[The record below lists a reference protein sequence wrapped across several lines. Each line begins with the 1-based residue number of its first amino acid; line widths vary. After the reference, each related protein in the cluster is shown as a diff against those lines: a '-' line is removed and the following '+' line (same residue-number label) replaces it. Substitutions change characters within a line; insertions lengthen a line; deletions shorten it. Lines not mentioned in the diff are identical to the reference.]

1 MKKTIFNLMVLV
13 VILALG
19 LSACANQ
26 KTPNTQ
32 DNVSGPGSNTATST
46 PDTGVGSGAAASGFV
61 VADQQARMAFKLG
74 GNVKLVQVKT
84 GDQVQAGQ
92 VLVQLDD
99 ASQQIALEQANL
111 ALQELISP
119 AALAAAQ
126 KLVAQDQQ
134 DLTNAQSN
142 LNNQIYY
149 STNQDAIQNAQVN
162 VTLADKSLSNAQ
174 KAYNNTPGDPDK
186 DARKAYAYQNLYA
199 AQQAYNN
206 AVYNFNWWSGKPN
219 QYQIDMKTAQV
230 ALAKAKLAE
239 DQTLVSVLEGAPVPS
254 DATGTGMVQLRQ
266 ACLAVDQAQAN
277 LDATRLVAPFD
288 GEVGTVSTSI
298 GDYISTGQ
306 TILVV
311 SDTKDLHVETT
322 DLSERDVPT
331 VKVGQAVTVTIK
343 ALHQDVKGTVSAISP
358 VSDTLGG
365 DVVYKVNII
374 LSDIPTGLRAGM
386 SVDVQFNPGP

>member
-1 MKKTIFNLMVLV
+1 MTKSIFNLMSLV

-32 DNVSGPGSNTATST
+32 DNVSGPGSHTATPT
-46 PDTGVGSGAAASGFV
+46 PDTGGATASGFV
-61 VADQQARMAFKLG
+61 VADQQARMAFKLA

-84 GDQVQAGQ
+84 GDQVRAGQ

-111 ALQELISP
+111 ALQELTSP

-149 STNQDAIQNAQVN
+149 STNQDAIQNARAN
-162 VTLADKSLSNAQ
+162 VTLADKNLSNAQ

-230 ALAKAKLAE
+230 ALARAKLAE
-239 DQTLVSVLEGAPVPS
+239 DQMLVSVLEGTPVPS
-254 DATGTGMVQLRQ
+254 DATGAGMVQLRQ
-266 ACLAVDQAQAN
+266 ARLAVDQAQAN

-288 GEVGTVSTSI
+288 GEVGTVSTSV
-298 GDYISTGQ
+298 GDYISPGQ

-311 SDTKDLHVETT
+311 SATKDLHVETT

-331 VKVGQAVTVTIK
+331 VKVGQEVTVSIK
-343 ALHQDVKGTVSAISP
+343 SLHQDVKGTVSAISP

-365 DVVYKVNII
+365 DVVYMVNII
-374 LSDIPTGLRAGM
+374 LSDLPTGLRSGM